1 MIFTDRMHPSNP
13 NKAEKELDDNQNPHL
28 FPFEYVRSKLGT
40 SISKML
46 LEFEHEGEAN
56 QNYATALNTVLV
68 WAGAR
73 NASLPSWIYCDEQ
86 RIREFMNHLNQISQ
100 QIPSNLRS
108 IPDVTIVK
116 RLQRYLSGK
125 IGQLGLI
132 TRMDNPRIRILLD
145 SPVFT
150 ASTTTKTDNPAI

>member
-56 QNYATALNTVLV
+56 QNYATVLNTVLV
-68 WAGAR
+68 
-73 NASLPSWIYCDEQ
+73 
-86 RIREFMNHLNQISQ
+86 
-100 QIPSNLRS
+100 
-108 IPDVTIVK
+108 
-116 RLQRYLSGK
+116 
-125 IGQLGLI
+125 
-132 TRMDNPRIRILLD
+132 
-145 SPVFT
+145 
-150 ASTTTKTDNPAI
+150 